1 MNTSD
6 PFSTEER
13 LPNNSEVE
21 RTRKLDFFSN
31 VKNRS
36 NHALVGI
43 FSLGA
48 LVLLLGFAVFTGGFS
63 SLRNEN
69 ERFVMVFHENV
80 YGLHE
85 GGKVTLNGVRIGRV
99 ERFFVGDALE
109 KGPVPVQVEINRKLV
124 LRHMVEQKNEI
135 FDEDGKFKK
144 DIVPR
149 LMGQLIQESFVTGIL
164 YINLTTEDEI
174 GDDSENPDLLHG
186 LREIRTKDSIFAE
199 LSESINLE
207 KLSTQISKLMETATN
222 TLEKL
227 DVETLGNDFS
237 ATNIALQTFL
247 KDFSKAYAP
256 LGPSLTETSDEAKKA
271 FGKFVVV
278 FDQLKEMLDPA
289 SDFRFRFA
297 HTLREIAVMAKSLK
311 SLADLLERNP
321 QAFLRGKPNS
331 QE

>member
-1 MNTSD
+1 M
-6 PFSTEER
+6 
-13 LPNNSEVE
+13 
-21 RTRKLDFFSN
+21 
-31 VKNRS
+31 KNKS

-48 LVLLLGFAVFTGGFS
+48 LVLLLGFTVFTGGFS
-63 SLRNEN
+63 SLRDEN

-99 ERFFVGDALE
+99 ERFFIGDALE

-135 FDEDGKFKK
+135 FDADGKFKK
-144 DIVPR
+144 EIVPR

-164 YINLTTEDEI
+164 YVNLTTVDEP
-174 GDDSENPDLLHG
+174 GDDPENPNLLHG

-207 KLSTQISKLMETATN
+207 KLSKQISKLMETATN
-222 TLEKL
+222 KLEEL
-227 DVETLGNDFS
+227 DVETLGSDFS
-237 ATNIALQTFL
+237 AMNNELQAFL
-247 KDFSKAYAP
+247 KDFSKAYVP
-256 LGPSLTETSDEAKKA
+256 LGLSLTETSKEAKDALVKVA
-271 FGKFVVV
+271 ALS
-278 FDQLKEMLDPA
+278 DRMKEMLDPA
-289 SDFRFRFA
+289 SDFRFGFSD
-297 HTLREIAVMAKSLK
+297 TLREIAAMAKSLK

>member
-1 MNTSD
+1 M
-6 PFSTEER
+6 
-13 LPNNSEVE
+13 
-21 RTRKLDFFSN
+21 
-31 VKNRS
+31 KNRS

-48 LVLLLGFAVFTGGFS
+48 LVLLLGFTVFTGGFS
-63 SLRNEN
+63 SLRDEN

-99 ERFFVGDALE
+99 ERFFIGDALE

-135 FDEDGKFKK
+135 FQEDGKFKK

-164 YINLTTEDEI
+164 YVNLTTVDEP
-174 GDDSENPDLLHG
+174 GDDPENPNLLHG

-207 KLSTQISKLMETATN
+207 KLSKQISNLMETATN
-222 TLEKL
+222 KLEEL
-227 DVETLGNDFS
+227 DVETLGSNFS
-237 ATNIALQTFL
+237 ATNIELQTFL
-247 KDFSKAYAP
+247 KDFSKAYVP
-256 LGPSLTETSDEAKKA
+256 LGPSLTETSKEAKDALVKLA
-271 FGKFVVV
+271 ALS
-278 FDQLKEMLDPA
+278 DRMKEMLDPA
-289 SDFRFRFA
+289 SDFRFGFSD
-297 HTLREIAVMAKSLK
+297 TLREIAAMAKSLK

-321 QAFLRGKPNS
+321 QAFLRGKPNP

>member
-1 MNTSD
+1 
-6 PFSTEER
+6 
-13 LPNNSEVE
+13 
-21 RTRKLDFFSN
+21 

-48 LVLLLGFAVFTGGFS
+48 LVLLLGFTVFTGGFS
-63 SLRNEN
+63 SLRGEN

-99 ERFFVGDALE
+99 ERFFIGDALE

-135 FDEDGKFKK
+135 FEEDGKFKK

-164 YINLTTEDEI
+164 YVNLITVDEP
-174 GDDSENPDLLHG
+174 GDDSENPNLLHG

-207 KLSTQISKLMETATN
+207 KLSKQISKLMETATDK
-222 TLEKL
+222 LEKL

-237 ATNIALQTFL
+237 ATNIELQTFL
-247 KDFSKAYAP
+247 KDISKAYVP
-256 LGPSLTETSDEAKKA
+256 LGPSLTETSKEAKDALAKVA
-271 FGKFVVV
+271 AMSER
-278 FDQLKEMLDPA
+278 LKEMLDPS
-289 SDFRFRFA
+289 SDFRFGFA
-297 HTLREIAVMAKSLK
+297 DTLREIAAMSKSLK

-321 QAFLRGKPNS
+321 QAFLRGKSNP

>member
-1 MNTSD
+1 M
-6 PFSTEER
+6 
-13 LPNNSEVE
+13 
-21 RTRKLDFFSN
+21 
-31 VKNRS
+31 KNRS

-48 LVLLLGFAVFTGGFS
+48 LVLLLGFTVFTGGFS
-63 SLRNEN
+63 SLRDEN

-99 ERFFVGDALE
+99 ERFFIGDALE

-135 FDEDGKFKK
+135 FEEDGKFKK

-164 YINLTTEDEI
+164 YVNLTTVDEP
-174 GDDSENPDLLHG
+174 GDDPENPNLLHG

-207 KLSTQISKLMETATN
+207 KLSKQISNLMETATN
-222 TLEKL
+222 KLEEL
-227 DVETLGNDFS
+227 DVETLGSNFS
-237 ATNIALQTFL
+237 ATNIELQTFL
-247 KDFSKAYAP
+247 KDFSKAYVP
-256 LGPSLTETSDEAKKA
+256 LGPSLTETSKEAKDALVKLA
-271 FGKFVVV
+271 ALS
-278 FDQLKEMLDPA
+278 DRMKEMLDPA
-289 SDFRFRFA
+289 SDFRFGFSD
-297 HTLREIAVMAKSLK
+297 TLREIAAMAKSLK

-321 QAFLRGKPNS
+321 QAFLRGKPNP

>member
-1 MNTSD
+1 M
-6 PFSTEER
+6 
-13 LPNNSEVE
+13 
-21 RTRKLDFFSN
+21 
-31 VKNRS
+31 KNKS

-48 LVLLLGFAVFTGGFS
+48 LVLLLGFTVFTGGFS
-63 SLRNEN
+63 SLRDEN

-99 ERFFVGDALE
+99 ERFFIGDALE

-135 FDEDGKFKK
+135 FDADGKFKK
-144 DIVPR
+144 EIVPR

-164 YINLTTEDEI
+164 YVNLTTVDEP
-174 GDDSENPDLLHG
+174 GDDPENLNLLHG

-207 KLSTQISKLMETATN
+207 KLSKQISKLMETATDK
-222 TLEKL
+222 LEEL
-227 DVETLGNDFS
+227 DVETLGSDFS
-237 ATNIALQTFL
+237 ATNNELQAFL
-247 KDFSKAYAP
+247 KDFSKAYVP
-256 LGPSLTETSDEAKKA
+256 LGPSLTETSKEAKDALVKVA
-271 FGKFVVV
+271 ALS
-278 FDQLKEMLDPA
+278 DRMKEMLDPA
-289 SDFRFRFA
+289 SDFRFGFSD
-297 HTLREIAVMAKSLK
+297 TLREIAAMAKSLK